1 MAGPSLEVD
10 ENLLQYAT
18 PRQREILEAVI
29 LCGSAGKAAISL
41 GCDRTYPIKVHA
53 AVQKRAA
60 SRGYAPEA
68 NLHFEVAK
76 GFKLKGYSHLTKTRA
91 GDNIWLKTEAV
102 RERWESAV
110 TEAIEN
116 RPARQL
122 DIPAPRPQSFDAG
135 DIIPWLNIGD
145 AHIGMLAH
153 KDETGANFDMKIAK
167 AEILQAAY
175 DLIDMA
181 PDCER
186 MVINDLG
193 DGTHYEN
200 MKAMTERS
208 GHQLDF
214 DSRFP
219 KMVDAYL
226 DIMESIIEKALRKA
240 DTVDVIINQGN
251 HSETNDY
258 WAARYFRRLYSRL
271 GNNRV
276 NVLKNES
283 PFIGYRM
290 GKTFV
295 LVHHGHKVKPETLRQ
310 IMSTDYAIDW
320 GETNFRYIDGGHI
333 HHFSAKEL
341 GGAEWCSFNNLAPMD
356 KHAHDGGWRSKQA
369 MTLVLRSRSY
379 GDLGRYKM
387 PIEKVWDRIS
397 SANPTHYVPEP
408 RRAFAA

>member
-1 MAGPSLEVD
+1 
-10 ENLLQYAT
+10 
-18 PRQREILEAVI
+18 
-29 LCGSAGKAAISL
+29 
-41 GCDRTYPIKVHA
+41 
-53 AVQKRAA
+53 
-60 SRGYAPEA
+60 
-68 NLHFEVAK
+68 VAQ
-76 GFKLKGYSHLTKTRA
+76 GFVLKGYSHLTKTA
-91 GDNIWLKTEAV
+91 SGENIWLKTEAI
-102 RERWESAV
+102 RERWEQAV
-110 TEAIEN
+110 FAAIEN
-116 RPARQL
+116 SATREIN
-122 DIPAPRPQSFDAG
+122 IPPPRVNTFDG
-135 DIIPWLNIGD
+135 RDIIPWLNIGD

-153 KDETGANFDMKIAK
+153 KDEVGQNFDIKIAK
-167 AEILQAAY
+167 AEILQAAF

-200 MKAMTERS
+200 MKGMTERS

-219 KMVDAYL
+219 KMIDAYL
-226 DIMESIIEKALRKA
+226 DIMESIIEKALHKA
-240 DTVDVIINQGN
+240 RTVDVIINQGN

-258 WAARYFRRLYSRL
+258 WAARHFRRLYSRL
-271 GNNRV
+271 GTNRV
-276 NVLKNES
+276 NVLANES

-310 IMSTDYAIDW
+310 IMSTDFKIDW
-320 GETNFRYIDGGHI
+320 GESDFRYIDGGHI

-356 KHAHDGGWRSKQA
+356 KHTHDGGWRSKQA
-369 MTLVLRSRSY
+369 MTLVLRSRSF
-379 GDLGRYKM
+379 GDIGRYKM
-387 PIEKVWDRIS
+387 PIEKVWNKIRKTH
-397 SANPTHYVPEP
+397 PTHYVPEP

>member
-1 MAGPSLEVD
+1 MASGLEVD
-10 ENLLQYAT
+10 PAYLDYAT

-29 LCGSAGKAAISL
+29 EYGGAGAAARAL
-41 GCDRTYPIKVHA
+41 GFDRTYAPKVYADVKKKA
-53 AVQKRAA
+53 ARA
-60 SRGYAPEA
+60 GYAPEA
-68 NLHFEVAK
+68 GLNHPVAS
-76 GFKLKGYSHLTKTRA
+76 GYELKGYSHLTKTA
-91 GDNIWLKTEAV
+91 TGENIWLKTERV
-102 RERWESAV
+102 RKAWVDAIV
-110 TEAIEN
+110 EAIEN
-116 RPARQL
+116 RPERQL
-122 DIPAPRPQSFDAG
+122 DIPPPRPTSFDG
-135 DIIPWLNIGD
+135 HDIIPWLNIGD

-153 KDETGANFDMKIAK
+153 HDEVGANFDLKIAK
-167 AEILQAAY
+167 AEILQAAF
-175 DLIDMA
+175 DLIDIA

-186 MVINDLG
+186 IVINDLG

-200 MKAMTERS
+200 MNGMTERS

-219 KMVDAYL
+219 KMIDAYL

-258 WAARYFRRLYSRL
+258 WATRYFRRLYSRL

-283 PFIGYRM
+283 PFIAYRM

-320 GETNFRYIDGGHI
+320 GESSFRYIDGGHI
-333 HHFSAKEL
+333 HHFSVKEL

-369 MTLVLRSRSY
+369 MTLVLRSRAY
-379 GDLGRYKM
+379 GDMGRFKM
-387 PIEKVWDRIS
+387 PIEKVWDRI
-397 SANPTHYVPEP
+397 ATNNPAHYVPEP
-408 RRAFAA
+408 RRAFMA